1 MSNSTP
7 TDRYELS
14 PLPGGRIALYEVR
27 GNVRAWVRNFASLK
41 LAMEAMET
49 GRY

>member
-1 MSNSTP
+1 MSNATP
-7 TDRYELS
+7 TDRNELVT
-14 PLPGGRIALYEVR
+14 LPGGRIALYEVR
-27 GNVRAWVRNFASLK
+27 GGIRVWVRNFASLK